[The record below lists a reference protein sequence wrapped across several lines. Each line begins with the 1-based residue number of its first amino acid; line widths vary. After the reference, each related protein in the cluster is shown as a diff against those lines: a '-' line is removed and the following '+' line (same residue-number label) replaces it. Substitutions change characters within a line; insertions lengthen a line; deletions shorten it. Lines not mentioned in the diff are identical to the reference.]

1 MKGMSISVEENKQ
14 IVRRYQDIYN
24 SNQLDALTEVV
35 SEHLLTP
42 RILPGIGSGF
52 EGAQAAHQIM

>member
-1 MKGMSISVEENKQ
+1 MSVETNKQ

-35 SEHLLTP
+35 
-42 RILPGIGSGF
+42 
-52 EGAQAAHQIM
+52 